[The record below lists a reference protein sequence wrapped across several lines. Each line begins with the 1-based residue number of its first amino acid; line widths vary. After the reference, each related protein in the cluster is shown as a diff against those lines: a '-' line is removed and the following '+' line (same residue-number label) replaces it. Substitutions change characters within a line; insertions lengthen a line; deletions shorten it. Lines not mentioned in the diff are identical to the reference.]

1 MFIRN
6 RKKRLFRFS
15 RWQGG
20 ISLAHCFFTEEHG
33 AVRKTIRRFVEKELV
48 PHAEE
53 WEKAEYFPDWVFSR
67 MGELGFLGLRY
78 PEKYG
83 GQGGDLFMSVVF
95 FEELARCGI
104 GGLPLAML
112 VQTEM
117 VPPPILAFG
126 TEEQK
131 QKFLGPTIRG
141 EKIACLGITEP
152 NAGSDVASIQTRAV
166 QEGGHWVINGR
177 KIFIT
182 NGVRADYILLLAR
195 TGASA
200 GYRGF
205 SLFFVEKNTPGFAV
219 SRKLKKL
226 GMHASDTAELVFEDC
241 RVPAENLLGE
251 ENKGFYHI
259 MWELQGERLF
269 GAVGA
274 VAGAQYIFEKT
285 LGYSRQRVQFGRPIC
300 NFQVIAHKLVDMAT
314 EIEAARQLVY
324 ATIWKVAHGEY
335 PVKEISMCKLVAAQ
349 VACRVA
355 DDALQIH
362 GGYGYMMEYPVQR
375 SWRDA
380 RLNRIGGGTDE
391 IMKEIIAR
399 SLGI

>member
-1 MFIRN
+1 MRPGNAGEGYGYFLHGRVN
-6 RKKRLFRFS
+6 VV
-15 RWQGG
+15 
-20 ISLAHCFFTEEHG
+20 HYFFTGEHET
-33 AVRKTIRRFVEKELV
+33 VRKTLRRFVEKELA

-53 WEKAEYFPDWVFSR
+53 WEKEEYFPDWVFRR

-78 PEKYG
+78 PEEYG
-83 GQGGDLFMSVVF
+83 GQGGDLFMSIVF
-95 FEELARCGI
+95 FEELARSGI

-117 VPPPILAFG
+117 VPPPILQFG

-131 QKFLGPTIRG
+131 QKYLAPTLKG

-152 NAGSDVASIQTRAV
+152 NAGSDVAAIQTRAV
-166 QEGGHWVINGR
+166 RAGTHWVINGR

-182 NGVRADYILLLAR
+182 NGVRADFILLVAK
-195 TGASA
+195 TDPSKGHQ
-200 GYRGF
+200 GI
-205 SLFFVEKNTPGFAV
+205 SLFFVDKRTPGFTV
-219 SRKLKKL
+219 SRKLKKV
-226 GMHASDTAELVFEDC
+226 GMACSDTAELLFEDC

-251 ENKGFYHI
+251 ENKGFYQI

-274 VAGAQYIFEKT
+274 VAGAQYAYERA
-285 LGYSRQRVQFGRPIC
+285 LAYARQRVQFGRPIC
-300 NFQVIAHKLVDMAT
+300 EFQVIAHKLVDMAT
-314 EIEAARQLVY
+314 EIEAVRQLIY
-324 ATIWKVAHGEY
+324 ATTWKVAQGEY
-335 PVKEISMCKLVAAQ
+335 PVKEISMCKLAGAQ
-349 VACRVA
+349 MACRVA
-355 DDALQIH
+355 DLALQIH

-375 SWRDA
+375 TWRDA

>member
-1 MFIRN
+1 M
-6 RKKRLFRFS
+6 
-15 RWQGG
+15 
-20 ISLAHCFFTEEHG
+20 AHCFFTEEHG
-33 AVRKTIRRFVEKELV
+33 AVRKTIRRFVEKELA

-285 LGYSRQRVQFGRPIC
+285 LAYSRQRVQFGRPIC

-324 ATIWKVAHGEY
+324 ATVWKVTHGEY

-355 DDALQIH
+355 DAALQIH

-399 SLGI
+399 FLGI